1 MVTNMKTNIKTNMK
15 TINQIKEADQVVGK
29 LYQTTP
35 GLMDSKF
42 GYAWKRF
49 TDKNYI
55 PSLKKLQEEV
65 NDARIDNAM
74 EDATTKEILRDQTNP
89 RGYKYTKEGLKA
101 VIKKENE
108 INDRYDLVEIEV
120 EPYIVDEKNLP
131 KLTEEQ
137 RDALIGMVI

>member
-1 MVTNMKTNIKTNMK
+1 MSNLKRTIK
-15 TINQIKEADQVVGK
+15 QIKEADQVVGK

-42 GYAWKRF
+42 GYGWKRF
-49 TDKNYI
+49 TENNYL
-55 PSLKKLQEEV
+55 PTLKKLQEEV

-74 EDATTKEILRDQTNP
+74 EDPITREVLRDQTNP

-120 EPYIVDEKNLP
+120 EPYLVAEENLP
-131 KLTEEQ
+131 ELTEEQ
-137 RDALIGMVI
+137 REALVGMVIA

>member
-1 MVTNMKTNIKTNMK
+1 MVKYMK
-15 TINQIKEADQVVGK
+15 TIKQIKEADQVVGK
-29 LYQTTP
+29 LYQATP
-35 GLMDSKF
+35 GLSETKF

-49 TDKNYI
+49 TDNNYL
-55 PSLKKLQEEV
+55 PTLKKLQEEV

-120 EPYIVDEKNLP
+120 EPYLVAEENLP
-131 KLTEEQ
+131 ELTEEQ
-137 RDALIGMVI
+137 REALVGMVIA

>member
-1 MVTNMKTNIKTNMK
+1 MK
-15 TINQIKEADQVVGK
+15 TIKEIKEADQVVGK

-49 TDKNYI
+49 TENNYL
-55 PSLKKLQEEV
+55 PTLKKLQEEV
-65 NDARIDNAM
+65 NDARIDNAL
-74 EDATTKEILRDQTNP
+74 EDPITREVLRDQTNP

-108 INDRYDLVEIEV
+108 ISDRYDLIEIEV
-120 EPYIVDEKNLP
+120 EPYLVVEENLP
-131 KLTEEQ
+131 KLNEEQ
-137 RDALIGMVI
+137 REALVGMVIA